1 MHHNETHCS
10 LNYFKQCSFLVTY
23 VFHLKL
29 LPFQVIHEKLYDEV
43 LSKLKK
49 AYEQVMPRMGDPLD
63 GDVTM
68 YSIKFTSTNRNEFI
82 LDFRWRPVRSDAL
95 EGRC

>member
-1 MHHNETHCS
+1 MFTEIVS
-10 LNYFKQCSFLVTY
+10 
-23 VFHLKL
+23 
-29 LPFQVIHEKLYDEV
+29 FQVIHEKLYDEV

-63 GDVTM
+63 GDVT
-68 YSIKFTSTNRNEFI
+68 TNNNKVYIHKGLTTFA